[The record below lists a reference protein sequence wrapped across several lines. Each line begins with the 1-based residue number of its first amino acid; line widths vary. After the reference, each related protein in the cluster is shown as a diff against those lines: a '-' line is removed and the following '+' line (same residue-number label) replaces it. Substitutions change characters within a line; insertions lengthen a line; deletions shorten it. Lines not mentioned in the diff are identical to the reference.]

1 MGIEINYQ
9 VRCEIN
15 TTPSGTATWADM
27 GVMFKNIAKSLNENV
42 IQGAYLADA
51 GWGSSHVTGGQ
62 LTVSFT
68 GTKMPGDAC
77 SDYLFSTGV
86 QMAWGNARTTQIR
99 ITDSDNVILWGVTL
113 ANITDS
119 GGDANGDSAVTLVVH
134 SNGIPTISAVAN
146 GGSRLAS
153 LSIGALAISP
163 QFTPGQFGYAV
174 TTSGSTATITA
185 VAEAS
190 TGATI
195 AIKNGATTV
204 TNGASATFTTGTN
217 YVVVTVTN
225 GSSVSTY
232 SVIVTKT
239 A

>member
-1 MGIEINYQ
+1 M
-9 VRCEIN
+9 
-15 TTPSGTATWADM
+15 
-27 GVMFKNIAKSLNENV
+27 
-42 IQGAYLADA
+42 
-51 GWGSSHVTGGQ
+51 
-62 LTVSFT
+62 
-68 GTKMPGDAC
+68 
-77 SDYLFSTGV
+77 
-86 QMAWGNARTTQIR
+86 R

-134 SNGIPTISAVAN
+134 SNGIPTITAVAN

-195 AIKNGATTV
+195 VIKNGATTV